1 MRNTLYLLKL
11 INNLKLN
18 FMTKRTTTIILT
30 IGLMFISSI
39 QVFSQN
45 LVPNPSFEIQ
55 DTCPAVSEIWLA
67 PPWQSASL
75 GTPDL
80 FNSTCSSQNSSAR
93 TGIGS
98 SGVYCYN
105 TFADNR
111 EYIEAPLTTPL
122 TAGQT
127 YCVTFYVKRS
137 NFRYATNR
145 IGAYFSTT
153 EIDETSTSV
162 LPFVPQVENNPANA
176 ITSSTSWTEVS
187 GEFTAAGGEAYILIG
202 SFASDAETDTTVANS
217 ASSSK
222 VAYYKIDDVS
232 VTACIAG
239 IDENNQSNFNALIYP
254 SPANSSVTVKNNSN
268 AVIKHIKIL
277 DLSGKLV
284 AQESINLLI
293 EQETHLDVSYLE
305 DGSYLVVLEGDTDSS
320 IQRIVIS
327 H

>member
-1 MRNTLYLLKL
+1 
-11 INNLKLN
+11 
-18 FMTKRTTTIILT
+18 MTKKSTTVILT
-30 IGLMFISSI
+30 IGLMLISSI

-45 LVPNPSFEIQ
+45 LAPNPSFEIQ

-80 FNSTCSSQNSSAR
+80 FNSSCSSQNSTAR

-98 SGVYCYN
+98 SGVFSYT
-105 TFADNR
+105 TFPNNR
-111 EYIEAPLTTPL
+111 EYIEAPLTSPL

-137 NFRYATNR
+137 NYRYATNR

-162 LPFVPQVENNPANA
+162 LPFVPQVENNPAN
-176 ITSSTSWTEVS
+176 TMMSSTSWTEVS

-202 SFASDAETDTTVANS
+202 SFASDAETDTTVAN
-217 ASSSK
+217 ASSSSN
-222 VAYYKIDDVS
+222 VAFYQIDDVS

-239 IDENNQSNFNALIYP
+239 IDENNQSDFNALIYP

-268 AVIKHIKIL
+268 AAIKHIKIL
-277 DLSGKLV
+277 DLSGKLI
-284 AQESINLLI
+284 AKESVNLFA

-305 DGSYLVVLEGDTDSS
+305 DGSYLVVLEGETNSS

>member
-1 MRNTLYLLKL
+1 
-11 INNLKLN
+11 
-18 FMTKRTTTIILT
+18 MTKKSTTVILT
-30 IGLMFISSI
+30 IGLMLISSI

-45 LVPNPSFEIQ
+45 LAPNPSFEIQ

-80 FNSTCSSQNSSAR
+80 FNSSCSSQNSTAR

-98 SGVYCYN
+98 SGVFSYT
-105 TFADNR
+105 TFPNNR
-111 EYIEAPLTTPL
+111 EYIEAPLTSPL

-137 NFRYATNR
+137 NYRYATNR

-162 LPFVPQVENNPANA
+162 LPFVPQVENNPAN
-176 ITSSTSWTEVS
+176 TMMSSTSWTEVS
-187 GEFTAAGGEAYILIG
+187 GEFTASGGEAYILIG
-202 SFASDAETDTTVANS
+202 SFASDAETDTTVAN
-217 ASSSK
+217 ASSSSN
-222 VAYYKIDDVS
+222 VAFYQIDDVS

-239 IDENNQSNFNALIYP
+239 IDENNQSDFNALIYP

-268 AVIKHIKIL
+268 AAIKHIKIL
-277 DLSGKLV
+277 DLSGKLI
-284 AQESINLLI
+284 AKESVNLFA

-305 DGSYLVVLEGDTDSS
+305 DGSYLVVLEGETNSS